1 MAGNNP
7 VLQILNMAPKAPSSV
22 PQAGQPTVQGALAT
36 NLTGV
41 PSPQMAP
48 TPTAPGMGAELP
60 APTTSLDL
68 PASLQGLLGS
78 GTPNITVNEQSVAA
92 PIQTGTVASNPSAPV
107 LDFRLQPT
115 YADGGMVGAGGMP
128 IRPSDVGPKQERLSP
143 QAIEMQLQE
152 FMRKQPQEVARI
164 QQAIMAGYQSG
175 EITPEEL
182 NMAGQLAMTAL
193 QNPEMY
199 TYIRQFAI
207 QQGMANEEDLSP
219 EYDQGLIFVLLL
231 AIRAVQG
238 NTQQDMAGGAP
249 GGMGGG
255 MNNQP
260 MMSMASG
267 GYVHMGDH
275 AAKGGKVTGPGTGTS
290 DSIPIRVSAGEY
302 VIPAKVVQAKG
313 KDFFDA
319 LLKKYQNA

>member
-1 MAGNNP
+1 
-7 VLQILNMAPKAPSSV
+7 
-22 PQAGQPTVQGALAT
+22 
-36 NLTGV
+36 
-41 PSPQMAP
+41 
-48 TPTAPGMGAELP
+48 
-60 APTTSLDL
+60 
-68 PASLQGLLGS
+68 
-78 GTPNITVNEQSVAA
+78 
-92 PIQTGTVASNPSAPV
+92 
-107 LDFRLQPT
+107 
-115 YADGGMVGAGGMP
+115 MVGAGGMP
-128 IRPSDVGPKQERLSP
+128 VRPSDIGPKQERLSP

-219 EYDQGLIFVLLL
+219 EYDQGLVFVLLL

-238 NTQQDMAGGAP
+238 NTQQGMGGGMPGGA
-249 GGMGGG
+249 GG

-275 AAKGGKVTGPGTGTS
+275 AARGGKVTGPGTGTS

>member
-41 PSPQMAP
+41 PAPQMTP
-48 TPTAPGMGAELP
+48 SPTAPGMGAELP

-78 GTPNITVNEQSVAA
+78 GTPNVTVNEQSVAA

-115 YADGGMVGAGGMP
+115 YAEGGMVGAGGMP
-128 IRPSDVGPKQERLSP
+128 VRPSGVGKPQERLSP
-143 QAIEMQLQE
+143 QAIEMQLQD

-164 QQAIMAGYQSG
+164 QQAIMAGFQAG

-199 TYIRQFAI
+199 TYIRQYAI
-207 QQGMANEEDLSP
+207 QQGMATEEDLSP

-238 NTQQDMAGGAP
+238 STQQGTGGAP
-249 GGMGGG
+249 MGGAPMG
-255 MNNQP
+255 NQP

-275 AAKGGKVTGPGTGTS
+275 AARGGKVSGPGTGTS

-319 LLKKYQNA
+319 LLKKYQDA

>member
-41 PSPQMAP
+41 PAPQMTP

-78 GTPNITVNEQSVAA
+78 GTPNVTVNEQNIAA

-115 YADGGMVGAGGMP
+115 YAEGGMVGAGGMP
-128 IRPSDVGPKQERLSP
+128 MRPSGVGKPQERLSP

-164 QQAIMAGYQSG
+164 QQAIMAGFQAG

-207 QQGMANEEDLSP
+207 QQGMATEEDLSP

-238 NTQQDMAGGAP
+238 STQQGAGGAP
-249 GGMGGG
+249 MGGAPMG
-255 MNNQP
+255 DQP

-275 AAKGGKVTGPGTGTS
+275 AAKGGKVSGPGTGTS

-319 LLKKYQNA
+319 LLKKYQDA

>member
-7 VLQILNMAPKAPSSV
+7 VLQILNMTPKAPSSL
-22 PQAGQPTVQGALAT
+22 PQAGLPSVQGALAT

-92 PIQTGTVASNPSAPV
+92 PIQTGTVASNPNAPV

-115 YADGGMVGAGGMP
+115 YAEGGMVGDSGMP
-128 IRPSDVGPKQERLSP
+128 VRPSGVGQSQQRLSP
-143 QAIEMQLQE
+143 QTIELQLQE

-238 NTQQDMAGGAP
+238 NTQQGMGGAP
-249 GGMGGG
+249 MGD
-255 MNNQP
+255 QP

>member
-1 MAGNNP
+1 MASNNP

-22 PQAGQPTVQGALAT
+22 PQPGQPTVQGALAT

-41 PSPQMAP
+41 PAPQMTP
-48 TPTAPGMGAELP
+48 SPTAPGMGAELP

-78 GTPNITVNEQSVAA
+78 GTPNVTVNEQSVSA

-128 IRPSDVGPKQERLSP
+128 VRPTGVGQKQERLSP

-219 EYDQGLIFVLLL
+219 EYDQGLIFTLLL

-238 NTQQDMAGGAP
+238 NTQQGAGGMP
-249 GGMGGG
+249 GG

-275 AAKGGKVTGPGTGTS
+275 AAKGGKVSGPGTGTS

-319 LLKKYQNA
+319 LLKKYQDA